1 MKPEQALFALKD
13 MESGWQWIGRVPVTE
28 AQCLEVSQA
37 RCNHGPAIA
46 CIKQALDRLA
56 ILEDRCAAHARI
68 EGRAA

>member
-1 MKPEQALFALKD
+1 MNPHFALKD
-13 MESGWQWIGRVPVTE
+13 LESEWQWIGRHPITDE
-28 AQCLEVSQA
+28 QGKAIAQA